1 MTTTDT
7 TAAAPVTRA
16 AERRTLLTGDL
27 MFVVLTALGLAV
39 FPFIL
44 HPIGGYAGLA
54 TQIAIVSVAAVAF
67 NMLLGY
73 AGMLSYGQAMFYGSG
88 GYVAAI
94 LLLRTMPQH
103 PNLWL
108 AVLGAIAVT
117 AVLALLVGAV
127 TVRLYGIY
135 FALLTLAFA
144 QMVFFVVEQAKEWT
158 NGDDGLQS
166 IPNALLPLGPW
177 SIDLQTSLPNVDLG
191 VFGNLGDIKLWY
203 VFAAAVLVIVLLFM
217 RVLTRSQFGEVLTAI
232 RENEERSVLVGF
244 SAPLYRLAAF
254 AIAGALTGLAGALRA
269 IYDGTVAVESLSI
282 ERSGQFVIYTV
293 VGGVQ
298 TIFSP
303 VAGTAIIMYLENVL
317 SGKTTAWRLIEGLVF
332 VAVIVFLP
340 RGILGTL
347 LHRREKNPRN
357 VFVRSLRPR
366 TEEPDPLLRHAD
378 QAHRGGPMSIIETFG
393 LGKWFGH
400 FPANRDIDFK
410 VDAGELRAVIGPN
423 GAGKTTFF
431 NLLSGTIAP
440 TKGTMNF
447 KGRDVSSV
455 SGTQRVHLGIAK
467 AFQTASLYPDQ
478 TVRQNCRLAALAHV
492 QGPFALQVFR
502 RSTRLDD
509 VDAIAERAMARLEL
523 SGVGETRA
531 GDLSHGDKKRLDI
544 AIALATQPHVLLLDE
559 PVAGMSKDEARKTE
573 GLIRKLSLE
582 MTVLI
587 IEHDMEM
594 VMGISDSITV
604 LHQGTVLAT
613 GTPAEIRENPRVQEA
628 YLGGHTD
635 AELAH

>member
-1 MTTTDT
+1 MTT
-7 TAAAPVTRA
+7 APVPAQTAGA
-16 AERRTLLTGDL
+16 ARRSLIASDLRFVLLA
-27 MFVVLTALGLAV
+27 ALGLAL
-39 FPFIL
+39 FPLLL

-54 TQIAIVSVAAVAF
+54 TQILIVSVASIAF
-67 NMLLGY
+67 NLLLGY
-73 AGMLSYGQAMFYGSG
+73 AGMLSYGQAMFYGAG

-94 LLLRTMPQH
+94 LLLRAMPQH

-108 AVLGAIAVT
+108 AVLGATLVT
-117 AVLALLVGAV
+117 AIMALLVGAV

-144 QMVFFVVEQAKEWT
+144 QMVFFIVEQAKDWT

-177 SIDLQTSLPNVDLG
+177 NVDLEQALPNIDLG
-191 VFGNLGDIKLWY
+191 IFGNLGDIKLWY
-203 VFAAAVLVIVLLFM
+203 VFAALVLIAALLFT
-217 RVLTRSQFGEVLTAI
+217 RLLTRSQFGEVLTAI
-232 RENEERSVLVGF
+232 RENEERSVMVGF

-254 AIAGALTGLAGALRA
+254 GIAGALTGLAGALRA
-269 IYDGTVAVESLSI
+269 CYDGTVAVESLSI
-282 ERSGQFVIYTV
+282 ERSGQFVVYTV

-298 TIFSP
+298 TLVSP
-303 VAGTAIIMYLENVL
+303 VVGTALIMYLENVL
-317 SGKTTAWRLIEGLVF
+317 SGRTTAWRLIEGLIF

-340 RGILGTL
+340 RGVLGTL
-347 LHRREKNPRN
+347 LKQREKNPRSI
-357 VFVRSLRPR
+357 FVRALRPR
-366 TEEPDPLLRHAD
+366 TEEPDPLLKPGPEG
-378 QAHRGGPMSIIETFG
+378 HRAGPMSIIETFK
-393 LGKWFGH
+393 LGKLFGH
-400 FPANRDIDFK
+400 FAANNDIDFR
-410 VDAGELRAVIGPN
+410 VDPGELRAVIGPN

-440 TKGTMNF
+440 TTGSINY
-447 KGRDVSSV
+447 KGRDVSRV
-455 SGTQRVHLGIAK
+455 SGTSRVHLGIAK

-478 TVRQNCRLAALAHV
+478 TVRQNCRLAALARV
-492 QGPFALQVFR
+492 QGPFALQVLR

-509 VDAIAERAMARLEL
+509 VDALAERAMDRLEL
-523 SGVGETRA
+523 TGVAEVRA

-544 AIALATQPHVLLLDE
+544 AIALATQPQILLLDE

-573 GLIRKLSLE
+573 SLIRKLSTE
-582 MTVLI
+582 MTVLV

-613 GTPAEIRENPRVQEA
+613 GTPAEIRDNQSVQEA
-628 YLGGHTD
+628 YLGGHTE
-635 AELAH
+635 AELASG